1 MCSTCQ
7 KFGSI
12 FCRDVVFCDATYLIL
27 RKKHLLVLRSTQAA
41 ERERD
46 GALHMH
52 ISVYFWA
59 ARAAALGLL
68 LPPRAYC
75 PFSCGYFERRDSCCV
90 DFSGGHDCCVAS
102 WSSLP
107 LVLSN
112 IIHYSKQTPY
122 YYMPGPVSV
131 VVAAAAF
138 RTHWPPEILFV
149 RSREL
154 LGFIKFGLWDSVGR
168 SAPGL
173 EPPLL

>member
-1 MCSTCQ
+1 
-7 KFGSI
+7 
-12 FCRDVVFCDATYLIL
+12 
-27 RKKHLLVLRSTQAA
+27 
-41 ERERD
+41 
-46 GALHMH
+46 MH

-112 IIHYSKQTPY
+112 IIHYSKQTRY

-131 VVAAAAF
+131 VVAAAAAF
-138 RTHWPPEILFV
+138 RTLWLPEILFV
-149 RSREL
+149 SSREL
-154 LGFIKFGLWDSVGR
+154 LGFIKFGLWDLVGWSVGAGPR
-168 SAPGL
+168 TAAALIILFGIRTVGVAPRGASRRTYKLSWKISSARVRLCAAAG
-173 EPPLL
+173 